1 MVDRCGWYSAFS
13 ATSIWRKIDKSVEGN
28 ILLWS
33 GSIKICRV
41 WKFSKRASKR
51 LDKCNVVCYNTYRI
65 TLHSAQI
72 LLYSFVV
79 GKEKNKDEKISLKRK
94 GNFAAGRINLNIA
107 CLCRTYCTGG
117 RSSDTICIDWS
128 DNVAA
133 KSANSDT
140 FLI

>member
-1 MVDRCGWYSAFS
+1 M
-13 ATSIWRKIDKSVEGN
+13 EGN

-33 GSIKICRV
+33 GSIKINRV
-41 WKFSKRASKR
+41 WKFSKRGSKR
-51 LDKCNVVCYNTYRI
+51 LDKRNVVCYNIHRI
-65 TLHSAQI
+65 TLHSTQI

-94 GNFAAGRINLNIA
+94 DNFAAGRIDLDIA

-128 DNVAA
+128 GNAA
-133 KSANSDT
+133 VKSANSDT